1 MANIIY
7 KTFRV
12 DVKAVNEET
21 GEIDMLIPMSTAS
34 IDRDGESINP
44 MGWKKS
50 LPAFKKRPVLLSSH
64 DYRDLRKQIGEF
76 TQIKVNPDGLFA
88 KPKYYINEGNE
99 EADWAFKL
107 ASKGVAAYSVGFIP
121 IKWTDGDWTGED
133 GKSTKPRRTYEEQE
147 LLEISHVVVPS
158 NRDAIQS
165 LRATNTDPV
174 IKGLLDEVEKELP
187 EPEIIEDKVTKPEED
202 DEYIRIPVRTC
213 EVTATIDISKKEG
226 ISALYCGKE
235 KQVATYLFA
244 KDHEWTM
251 AKAKKWVKEHE
262 KKIAHDVSQAE
273 IIDEIDY
280 LTTLIK
286 ENGMNEDVK
295 SSALEFVQKVIVQL
309 KEEIPEDNA
318 EIMIAIGAKVL
329 GYDVPV
335 ASYTMGK
342 DGKPIKGIDLRRPG
356 GDIPVKDNIKESL
369 KLLDEIIKEQLEVN

>member
-1 MANIIY
+1 MSNIIY

-21 GEIDMLIPMSTAS
+21 GEVDMLIPMSTAS
-34 IDRDGESINP
+34 IDRDGETINP

-64 DYRDLRKQIGEF
+64 DYKDLRKQIGEF
-76 TQIKVNPDGLFA
+76 TQIKITPEGLFA

-121 IKWTDGDWTGED
+121 IKWTDGDFSEED
-133 GKSTKPRRTYEEQE
+133 GKAIKPRRTYEEQE

-165 LRATNTDPV
+165 LRTTNTDPV

-187 EPEIIEDKVTKPEED
+187 EIEPEIIEDKITKPEET
-202 DEYIRIPVRTC
+202 DEFIRIPVRSC
-213 EVTATIDISKKEG
+213 EVTATIDISKKDG

-235 KQVATYLFA
+235 KQVRTYLFR
-244 KDHEWTM
+244 KDKGWTM
-251 AKAKKWVKEHE
+251 EKAKAWVKEHE
-262 KKIAHDVSQAE
+262 GKTAHDISQEE

-280 LTTLIK
+280 LIIMIDKSGLSDKAKESFKDLIK
-286 ENGMNEDVK
+286 
-295 SSALEFVQKVIVQL
+295 
-309 KEEIPEDNA
+309 
-318 EIMIAIGAKVL
+318 
-329 GYDVPV
+329 
-335 ASYTMGK
+335 
-342 DGKPIKGIDLRRPG
+342 RCPG
-356 GDIPVKDNIKESL
+356 NDIPVEDIKPKEETLTSQEILESL
-369 KLLDEIIKEQLEVN
+369 KRISNIGG

>member
-1 MANIIY
+1 MPNMIY

-21 GEIDMLIPMSTAS
+21 GEVDMLIPMSTAS

-64 DYRDLRKQIGEF
+64 DYKDLRKQIGEF
-76 TQIKVNPDGLFA
+76 TQIKVNADGLFA

-121 IKWTDGDWTGED
+121 IKWTDGDFSEED
-133 GKSTKPRRTYEEQE
+133 GKAVKPRRTYEEQE

-187 EPEIIEDKVTKPEED
+187 EPEIIKDVITKPEETD
-202 DEYIRIPVRTC
+202 DFIRIPVRSC

-235 KQVATYLFA
+235 KQVRTYLFR
-244 KDHEWTM
+244 KDHDWTM
-251 AKAKKWVKEHE
+251 AKAKAWVKEHE
-262 KKIAHDVSQAE
+262 GKSAHEISQEE
-273 IIDEIDY
+273 IIDELDYIDS
-280 LTTLIK
+280 LLK
-286 ENGMNEDVK
+286 ENGANDEVK
-295 SSALEFVQKVIVQL
+295 EILQRVAESYIPKVKDATQDAT
-309 KEEIPEDNA
+309 IPVEDNTKQDN
-318 EIMIAIGAKVL
+318 EK
-329 GYDVPV
+329 
-335 ASYTMGK
+335 
-342 DGKPIKGIDLRRPG
+342 IKLIVEQV
-356 GDIPVKDNIKESL
+356 VKQVVKNS
-369 KLLDEIIKEQLEVN
+369 